1 MYFSNQV
8 KVRYCNLIEGNLQQ
22 GKALLVAQSIVK
34 YQFVHLMLKKTH
46 NFLQVKGKH
55 RTIENFDSHL
65 SVSTDLYYKKH
76 FFKLKLQM

>member
-34 YQFVHLMLKKTH
+34 YQFVHLMLKKGT
-46 NFLQVKGKH
+46 N
-55 RTIENFDSHL
+55 RTLENFDSHL
-65 SVSTDLYYKKH
+65 SFSTDLYYKKH